1 MSVGNYHKLKIW
13 QISMQLVESVYELTL
28 KFPKSEQYGLTS
40 QVRRAAVSM
49 PSNIAEGNV
58 RDSRKEYLHFLSVA
72 LGSLAEV
79 ETQLQLSSRLGFVSL
94 DEIEEMLDL
103 IQLLARMIRGLQ
115 RNIKSKIS

>member
-13 QISMQLVESVYELTL
+13 QI
-28 KFPKSEQYGLTS
+28 
-40 QVRRAAVSM
+40 SM

-94 DEIEEMLDL
+94 DEIEEMLEL
-103 IQLLARMIRGLQ
+103 IQQLARMIRGLQ